1 MAMSTETSKTETQIK
16 TKTRRNKVN
25 IQGLGDSYKRCNI
38 CVVKILEDEKEKGEE
53 DIFETTM
60 TENYYELMSD
70 TKP

>member
-38 CVVKILEDEKEKGEE
+38 CVVKILVDEKANGEE
-53 DIFETTM
+53 DILETT
-60 TENYYELMSD
+60 TEKYYELMSD

>member
-1 MAMSTETSKTETQIK
+1 M
-16 TKTRRNKVN
+16 N
-25 IQGLGDSYKRCNI
+25 IQELGDSYKRCNI
-38 CVVKILEDEKEKGEE
+38 CVVKILEDKKEKGEE

>member
-1 MAMSTETSKTETQIK
+1 MAMSTETSKTEMQIK

-53 DIFETTM
+53 DIFETT